1 MSSSRYGFN
10 PSTLPYLNASLI
22 YISASRFENDW
33 QSIPHIHHFSEL
45 LYITKGQGA
54 FLTEGRQHPVAEGD
68 LIILPPDL
76 EHTERSSPSCP
87 LEYIVMGIEGI
98 TFQNGLEPDNF
109 SICRFES
116 KGELLPILEQLLFE
130 AEGQKE
136 NCSAACQALLQVLLI
151 RVFRRQKLTPA
162 PFTARK
168 MTRECSLIKRYLD
181 SNYNE
186 SITLDQL
193 AALAHMSKYYL
204 VHAFTRYAGLSPI
217 NYLNAKRIE
226 VSRGL
231 LTTTNHSIAQ
241 IASLVG
247 FSSQSYF
254 AQVFKRYEGKSPA
267 QYRRET
273 LGGGTAR

>member
-1 MSSSRYGFN
+1 MSSSQYLFH

-22 YISASRFENDW
+22 YISASRYENDW

-45 LYITKGQGA
+45 IYVTSGQGH
-54 FLTEGRQHPVAEGD
+54 FLVEGEKYSVAKRD
-68 LIILPPDL
+68 LVILPPDL
-76 EHTERSSPSCP
+76 EHTEYSSPSSP

-98 TFQNGLEPDNF
+98 TIQNIAETEAF
-109 SICRFES
+109 SICRFETDA
-116 KGELLPILEQLLFE
+116 ELLPVLELLLSE

-136 NCSAACQALLQVLLI
+136 NCGPACQALLQLLLI
-151 RVFRRQKLTPA
+151 RIFRRKRLNPS
-162 PFTARK
+162 PFTAKK
-168 MTRECSLIKRYLD
+168 MTRECSLVKRYLD

-186 SITLDQL
+186 AVTLDQL

-204 VHAFTRYAGLSPI
+204 VHAFTRYTGLSPI
-217 NYLNAKRIE
+217 NYLNARRIE
-226 VSRGL
+226 VSCGL

-254 AQVFKRYEGKSPA
+254 AQVFKRYRGESPA

-273 LGGGTAR
+273 LSGTLPR